1 MPQGLRCVFIM
12 VSFAA
17 LLAAC
22 GGGGGGGGGSS
33 TSTVDEGPY
42 DVSGRI
48 TIPEF
53 VYVDGDTSDTS
64 GSSITPVNNSST
76 SAQRVPNPSILA
88 GYVSN
93 NSGVYSSGFSYFVD
107 TTDVYLTTLITG
119 QKVTLEAYDAATGF
133 STNITASLYRKTAP
147 TVAVDSDTIT
157 DGESLTFTAPD
168 SGEFYIEIINASG
181 PSTYLLNVASGTD
194 IAALT
199 DSSVNADFVPGE
211 AIIRYAPGLSASSV
225 ANEPLPGYFTQ
236 RMNDAGTHGVFRF
249 NEESSDGV
257 RRLTGLSRAEQK
269 SKTLDM
275 IESLRSRPDI
285 LLAEPNYIRKA
296 YEVTPGDSEYDRQW
310 HYPQIN
316 LPTAWEEST
325 GNGTVVAVLDTGVL
339 VNHPDLTNQLL
350 RNGASVVGYD
360 FVSSTS
366 LSNDGDGIDSNPNDP
381 GDSTIGESSFHG
393 THVAGTIAAQTNGFG
408 GVGVAFDARIMPIRV
423 LGLGGSGTDADLI
436 QGIRYAARLSNSS
449 GTLPTQRADVI
460 NLSLG
465 GPGFSASLGEAVADA
480 ISAGVIVVAA
490 AGNENTSDLSYPA
503 SYSGVI
509 SVSATGRSNQK
520 AYYSNFGSTV
530 DVAAPGGDM
539 SSSSSNGIFSTWGND
554 SSGTVQLTYAYLQGT
569 SMATPHVAGVMAL
582 MKEVRNTDSE
592 SFNSSDAN
600 TLLQSGAM
608 TVDLGEAGRDDIF
621 GYGLID
627 AAKAIQAAGAT
638 IYPTLSADASS
649 LTFTNS
655 GTETVTLTIPSGVT
669 LDSFSVNSDGPTAW
683 LSILESGPMD
693 GTTYDVTVD
702 DTGLDLGVSYPG
714 EVLFEYTSTKS
725 GSPAKNNTLSIPVT
739 LVLVDPSSSPDAGR
753 HYILLVD
760 DASVAADQGTPDTD
774 VYQAVADAVD
784 GEYTFTV
791 TDVPAGIYM
800 LVAGSD
806 NDDDGLI
813 CDEGEACGFYPI
825 TGRPETV
832 EITADR
838 SGLVFSTGY
847 SEAVSSSS
855 TENQGSGGGYRRLQ
869 D

>member
-1 MPQGLRCVFIM
+1 MPQGLSGVFIM
-12 VSFAA
+12 VTAA

-22 GGGGGGGGGSS
+22 GGGGGGSPV
-33 TSTVDEGPY
+33 VDKGPY

-53 VYVDGDTSDTS
+53 VYVDGDTSDT
-64 GSSITPVNNSST
+64 GGFNIAPVNNTST
-76 SAQRVPNPSILA
+76 SAQRIPNPSMLA
-88 GYVSN
+88 GYVSS
-93 NSGVYSSGFSYFVD
+93 NSGTYNSDFPYFVD
-107 TTDVYLTTLITG
+107 TTDVYLITLITG
-119 QKVTLEAYDAATGF
+119 QEVTLEAYDADSGF
-133 STNITASLYRKTAP
+133 TTNITASLYHQSSP
-147 TVAVDSDTIT
+147 SVALDSDAIS

-168 SGEFYIEIINASG
+168 SGDFYIEIINTSG
-181 PSTYLLNVASGTD
+181 PSTYFLNVASRTD
-194 IAALT
+194 IAALS
-199 DSSVNADFVPGE
+199 DSSAKADFIPGE
-211 AIIRYAPGLSASSV
+211 AIIRYAPGMSASSV
-225 ANEPLPGYFTQ
+225 ADEPLPGYFTQ
-236 RMNDAGTHGVFRF
+236 RMNDEGTFGVFRF
-249 NEESSDGV
+249 SEESSDGL
-257 RRLTGLSRAEQK
+257 RNLTSLSLAEQK
-269 SKTLDM
+269 SKTLEM
-275 IESLRSRPDI
+275 IKSLRSRPDI

-325 GNGTVVAVLDTGVL
+325 GSGTIVAVLDTGVL
-339 VNHPDLTNQLL
+339 LNHPDMTNQIL

-360 FVSSTS
+360 FVSRPS

-381 GDSTIGESSFHG
+381 GDSTIGDSSFHG

-408 GVGVAFDARIMPIRV
+408 GVGVAFDTRIMPIRV
-423 LGLGGSGTDADLI
+423 LGIGSSGTDADLI
-436 QGIRYAARLSNSS
+436 QGIRYAARLSNNS
-449 GTLPTQRADVI
+449 GTLPPQRADVV
-460 NLSLG
+460 NLSMG
-465 GPGFSASLGEAVADA
+465 GPGFSASLGEAVAEA

-503 SYSGVI
+503 SYPGVI
-509 SVSATGRSNQK
+509 SVSATGRRNQK
-520 AYYSNFGSTV
+520 AFYSNFGSTV

-569 SMATPHVAGVMAL
+569 SMAAPHVAGVMAL
-582 MKEVRNTDSE
+582 MKEVRNAGSK

-600 TLLQSGAM
+600 TLLQSGDL
-608 TVDLGEAGRDDIF
+608 TVDLGEEGRDDIF
-621 GYGLID
+621 GYGLIH

-638 IYPTLSADASS
+638 IYPTINADASS

-655 GTETVTLTIPSGVT
+655 GTETLALTIPSGVT
-669 LDSFSVNSDGPTAW
+669 LDSFNVDSEGPADW

-693 GTTYDVTVD
+693 GTRYEITVD
-702 DTGLDLGVSYPG
+702 DTGLDPGVSYPG
-714 EVLFEYTSTKS
+714 EVSFEYTSTKA
-725 GSPAKNNTLSIPVT
+725 GSPAENKTLTIPVT

-753 HYILLVD
+753 HYILLLD
-760 DASVAADQGTPDTD
+760 DVSVAADQGTPDAD
-774 VYQAVADAVD
+774 VYQATADAVD
-784 GEYTFTV
+784 GKYIFTV
-791 TDVPAGIYM
+791 KDVPKGIYI

-847 SEAVSSSS
+847 SETVSSSS
-855 TENQGSGGGYRRLQ
+855 ADHQATGDGYSRLP